1 MRVKQKVSAGAMQW
15 HHLDLR
21 VELEATL
28 PTSLLYGQNRRG
40 QEETLLWFRGEQD
53 PLHPFL
59 QKLLSIQIPPR
70 AYSIN
75 MRGIDLLAPSA
86 TRSLL
91 LMAEGVRRQT
101 AAPILF
107 VGVGQEVL
115 LGLQG
120 MHASLP
126 TSSAF
131 WAMDEACNPHIIGA
145 LPDRLQ
151 AIVDA
156 LQARGEICA
165 ADLAAEW
172 SEDRSRKATNRFSV
186 YLQELAAT
194 GLAIREKV
202 PASQEGTRKRG
213 WTYRYRLV
221 YPLWK
226 M

>member
-1 MRVKQKVSAGAMQW
+1 MQL
-15 HHLDLR
+15 HNFDLR
-21 VELEATL
+21 VELEAAL
-28 PTSLLYGQNRRG
+28 PTSLLYGQNKRG
-40 QEETLLWFRGEQD
+40 QEETLLWFREEQD

-59 QKLLSIQIPPR
+59 QKLLSMQILPR

-91 LMAEGVRRQT
+91 LMAEVLRRQT
-101 AAPILF
+101 TAPILF
-107 VGVGQEVL
+107 VEVGREVL

-120 MHASLP
+120 MHASLH

-131 WAMDEACNPHIIGA
+131 WAMDEASNPHIIGA
-145 LPDRLQ
+145 LPERLQ

-156 LQARGEICA
+156 LQAHGEICA

-172 SEDRSRKATNRFSV
+172 SEERSKKITNRFSV
-186 YLQELAAT
+186 YLQELATT
-194 GLAIREKV
+194 GLVIREKV
-202 PASQEGTRKRG
+202 PAGQEGIRRRG